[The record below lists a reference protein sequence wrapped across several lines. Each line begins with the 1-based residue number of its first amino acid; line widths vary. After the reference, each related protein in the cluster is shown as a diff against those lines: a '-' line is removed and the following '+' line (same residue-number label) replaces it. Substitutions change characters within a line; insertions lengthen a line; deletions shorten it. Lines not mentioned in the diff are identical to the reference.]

1 MPDWNKIEE
10 EYKTTELSMKALAE
24 KHGVKASTLRSRK
37 NREGWTKE
45 NETSQRNKTKNNTTQ
60 RKSVATQKAIE
71 QLEQNDQLTDKQ
83 KQFCLLYL
91 KYFNAT
97 KAYQEAYG
105 VDYKTADAIAYRLL
119 GNDGIKK
126 ELERLK
132 KIQRSE
138 LYIDSLDIKKEWLKQ
153 AFVDPTD
160 YVEFGTREEQ
170 VMGMFG
176 PLEDDEGNPIT
187 ETKNYVMFKNSEQV
201 DGTLIKEVR
210 MGKDGPVIQFHD
222 KQKAMDRLME
232 FLVDAEESSADSK
245 IVIVDNSND
254 ERMKKWVE
262 DNGGL

>member
-1 MPDWNKIEE
+1 MSKPDWEKIREE
-10 EYKTTELSMKALAE
+10 FETSDITMKDLAD

-37 NREGWTKE
+37 SREDWKQGATQQPKKKVA
-45 NETSQRNKTKNNTTQ
+45 TQRNEK
-60 RKSVATQKAIE
+60 KSVATQQAIE
-71 QLEQNDQLTDKQ
+71 ELNNNSNLTEKQ

-105 VDYKTADAIAYRLL
+105 VDYNTAHSIGYRLL
-119 GNDGIKK
+119 ANDGVKE

-138 LYIDSLDIKKEWLKQ
+138 MYIDSLDIKREWAKQ

-160 YVEFGTREEQ
+160 FVEFGTREEE

-176 PLEDDEGNPIT
+176 PVKDEEGNVIT
-187 ETKNYVMFKNSEQV
+187 QVKNFIEFKDSVEV

-210 MGKDGPVIQFHD
+210 MGKDGPVVQFHD

-232 FLVDAEESSADSK
+232 FLIDDDVVENDDDGFLAALEAGGEELWP
-245 IVIVDNSND
+245 
-254 ERMKKWVE
+254 EE
-262 DNGGL
+262 

>member
-45 NETSQRNKTKNNTTQ
+45 NETSQRNKAKNNATQ

-71 QLEQNDQLTDKQ
+71 QLNDNDQLTDKQ

-105 VDYKTADAIAYRLL
+105 CSYSTAHKNSWALMA
-119 GNDGIKK
+119 NKGIKE
-126 ELERLK
+126 ELSRLK
-132 KIQRSE
+132 KAQQKD
-138 LYIDSLDIKKEWLKQ
+138 LYIDSTDIKREWMKQ
-153 AFVDPTD
+153 AFADITD
-160 YVEFGTREEQ
+160 FTDFGNEEYTITDEITGEREDRIHSF
-170 VMGMFG
+170 VR
-176 PLEDDEGNPIT
+176 LKNDE
-187 ETKNYVMFKNSEQV
+187 EV
-201 DGTLIKEVR
+201 DGTLIQEVKQGR
-210 MGKDGPVIQFHD
+210 DGVSVKLYD

-232 FLVDAEESSADSK
+232 FLK
-245 IVIVDNSND
+245 
-254 ERMKKWVE
+254 E
-262 DNGGL
+262 DNARGREFVVIKDEWADDDE